1 MSRPKLR
8 SAERKQR
15 EPTYKIESH
24 HPRPH
29 TKVGERAMNISEDEL
44 DTAERNERRALDEVN
59 RRTVDALEAAGW
71 KDGEASPLSRDEN
84 VEHIS
89 VRDEDAPAAEGG
101 LQDNILHM

>member
-1 MSRPKLR
+1 
-8 SAERKQR
+8 
-15 EPTYKIESH
+15 
-24 HPRPH
+24 
-29 TKVGERAMNISEDEL
+29 MNISEDEL

-59 RRTVDALEAAGW
+59 RRTGDALEAAGW